1 VWAAAALIGGLLG
14 TQLGT
19 RLLPIP
25 GLRLVLAAVLV
36 VASAKMLLT

>member
-1 VWAAAALIGGLLG
+1 VGALLG

-25 GLRLVLAAVLV
+25 ALRYALSLVLVIAGTKLILA
-36 VASAKMLLT
+36 